1 VDPLSQ
7 GVVGAIVAQ
16 SVARRE
22 ELRAASI
29 AGFAAGLL
37 PDVDVFIRSAQDPL
51 LYLDY
56 HRHFTHAL
64 AFVPIGGAI
73 AALLLW
79 PVLRRWLPPRRLVL
93 FCMLGYATHG
103 LLDACTTYGTQLLW
117 PFSDRRVAWN
127 IVSVVDPAFTLC
139 VSALLVVA
147 LARRSARWG
156 QAAVALALAVL
167 TVGWV
172 QRERAEALLA
182 RVAANHGAAIERGG
196 VKPTFGNLLLWRGV
210 WQTGDTLHV
219 VALRPGVFGPD
230 RVSPVATAPRFVP
243 DRDVPALRADDRQAR
258 DIARF
263 AHFSAGWLVRLPADH
278 GVLIGDLRYA
288 MLPDRIDPLW
298 AIRLDIDRPDE
309 HVDYVT
315 QRQVLPDTLERF
327 ACMIRGACLAPFSRT
342 FSR

>member
-1 VDPLSQ
+1 MDPLSQ
-7 GVVGAIVAQ
+7 GVVGAIAAQ
-16 SVARRE
+16 SVARRA
-22 ELRAASI
+22 ELRAASV

-37 PDVDVFIRSAQDPL
+37 PDIDVFIRSAEDPL
-51 LYLDY
+51 LFLDY

-79 PVLRRWLPPRRLVL
+79 PVLRSWLPPRRLLL
-93 FCMLGYATHG
+93 FCVLGYATHG

-127 IVSVVDPAFTLC
+127 VVSVVDPTFTLP
-139 VSALLVVA
+139 VLALMIVA
-147 LARRSARWG
+147 LTRRSPRWG
-156 QAAVALALAVL
+156 RAAVLLALAYL
-167 TVGWV
+167 SLGGV
-172 QRERAEALLA
+172 QRERADALLA
-182 RVAANHGAAIERGG
+182 RVAAEHGAVVERGG
-196 VKPTFGNLLLWRGV
+196 AKPTFANLLLWRGV

-243 DRDVPALRADDRQAR
+243 ERDVPALRPDHRQAR
-258 DIARF
+258 DVARF
-263 AHFSAGWLVRLPADH
+263 SHFSAGWLVRLPADH

-298 AIRLDIDRPDE
+298 AIRLDPGRPHE
-309 HVDYVT
+309 HVNYVT
-315 QRQVLPDTLERF
+315 QRQLLPDTLERF
-327 ACMIRGACLAPFSRT
+327 LCMIRGGCLTPLAR
-342 FSR
+342 